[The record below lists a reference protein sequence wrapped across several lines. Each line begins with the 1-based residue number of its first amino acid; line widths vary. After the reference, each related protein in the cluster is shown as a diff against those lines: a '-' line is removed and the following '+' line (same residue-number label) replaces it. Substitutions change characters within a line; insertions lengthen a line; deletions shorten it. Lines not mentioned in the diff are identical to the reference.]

1 VPSGRLVP
9 FTHSISQHCREPVLL
24 QPCIHGEL
32 VYSAA
37 QNCAPQAQSNRTTAC
52 PISSLGAVSCSH
64 TLGQHVR
71 CSAIHLTA
79 KLHLV
84 PRPRALPALQQMA
97 VGAPFSPLC
106 FFRSLGKGGHIQTS
120 NKAFASGIQEQNRN
134 AWKLQLTQPN
144 TSISA
149 AARGG
154 RGLQV
159 GKWAHGTWRAA
170 LAGIHGVLAVSMHR
184 RHRTHQKDGIPLQQ
198 QRRRS
203 AQGALLATAVG
214 DAQCNQSRRGAP
226 GGEVSP
232 APAPPALLHQCIR
245 SSISRL
251 PINPRSSGSDQANCF
266 QEDFVPAAQLATQ
279 KCRINCKPSKTLGK
293 PKINTAKEKHF
304 PLESHG
310 QVKSVSSGLVPRR
323 QLRFIYSA
331 THINVSLW
339 LRGSLGAAFQP
350 GRTRAPFSHSA
361 PISEQQSRAQAAPAS
376 GKLNWWLLSWGCH
389 LSSLLP
395 TSLLPC

>member
-1 VPSGRLVP
+1 MGPWHVESCLGWHPWGIGRK
-9 FTHSISQHCREPVLL
+9 H
-24 QPCIHGEL
+24 
-32 VYSAA
+32 A
-37 QNCAPQAQSNRTTAC
+37 Q
-52 PISSLGAVSCSH
+52 
-64 TLGQHVR
+64 
-71 CSAIHLTA
+71 
-79 KLHLV
+79 
-84 PRPRALPALQQMA
+84 
-97 VGAPFSPLC
+97 
-106 FFRSLGKGGHIQTS
+106 
-120 NKAFASGIQEQNRN
+120 KA
-134 AWKLQLTQPN
+134 PN
-144 TSISA
+144 TSEGWDPPPATEEEISTGSPPSNR
-149 AARGG
+149 RGRCSVQPKQERCTWG
-154 RGLQV
+154 RGE
-159 GKWAHGTWRAA
+159 
-170 LAGIHGVLAVSMHR
+170 
-184 RHRTHQKDGIPLQQ
+184 
-198 QRRRS
+198 
-203 AQGALLATAVG
+203 
-214 DAQCNQSRRGAP
+214 P
-226 GGEVSP
+226 GPST
-232 APAPPALLHQCIR
+232 PALLHQCIR

-279 KCRINCKPSKTLGK
+279 KRRINCKPSKTLGK

-304 PLESHG
+304 PLENHG